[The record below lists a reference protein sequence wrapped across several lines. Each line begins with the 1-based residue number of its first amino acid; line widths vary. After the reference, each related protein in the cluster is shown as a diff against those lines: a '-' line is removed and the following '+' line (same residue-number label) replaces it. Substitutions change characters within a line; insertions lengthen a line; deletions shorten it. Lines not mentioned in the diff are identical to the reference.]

1 MGTMPGI
8 STNQKRCCKK
18 LMERIFCKSKDEIAP
33 LLEQDKATQEDV
45 KFHVATSTNG
55 HKMLEVCRC
64 EHDAKITVGVSHRH
78 NDVWYQVQSIVENA
92 LNEEETTLTETVET
106 AIGAIQWGENNCP
119 SKMPSSLHQQFIQ
132 LVEKIVTANFL
143 QFPSQETESIE
154 AYLAVLQNSILKEL
168 MSTGNCSNPALML
181 ETYAKCFDKCIF
193 SQLHK
198 ALERNLQANDLFMLL
213 FWVAN
218 TYKSEQLMG
227 HPAIKDHSL
236 KNLDSVL
243 CSSWI
248 EKARKILLNT
258 IQIKAEG
265 RLENILQNEFQSL
278 VSSPVNGNDEEF
290 IKLYVDTIQVLNS
303 SITEAKR
310 ISDSLTSEVET
321 ICCQQL
327 LSFIQKYQGHVKKL
341 TCSKTKKIC
350 EEHQFRIVNNCC
362 HLREYVEKI
371 AEDKTDDSY
380 KIAIRSLEETESQ
393 ATKLLLQGPVHKLK
407 FDFKDYFKKE
417 GKSIEETIND
427 ITELFR
433 RALPMKK
440 QMAYKIVVDKAYQQ
454 TCLKYFNALLNSVY
468 NRLLKKWGNVEHR
481 IYQDA
486 NILHRTFENLSP
498 GVENHVGLICRVNDI
513 LKTKDPEALKLDAA
527 VYFSNNPEISVQQLS
542 ALLKWRGDIPS
553 SEIRSILDMCSKV
566 VANNEVNQTVAVR
579 MPLWLPF
586 CCCAEED

>member
-1 MGTMPGI
+1 
-8 STNQKRCCKK
+8 
-18 LMERIFCKSKDEIAP
+18 
-33 LLEQDKATQEDV
+33 
-45 KFHVATSTNG
+45 
-55 HKMLEVCRC
+55 
-64 EHDAKITVGVSHRH
+64 
-78 NDVWYQVQSIVENA
+78 
-92 LNEEETTLTETVET
+92 
-106 AIGAIQWGENNCP
+106 
-119 SKMPSSLHQQFIQ
+119 
-132 LVEKIVTANFL
+132 
-143 QFPSQETESIE
+143 
-154 AYLAVLQNSILKEL
+154 
-168 MSTGNCSNPALML
+168 
-181 ETYAKCFDKCIF
+181 
-193 SQLHK
+193 
-198 ALERNLQANDLFMLL
+198 
-213 FWVAN
+213 
-218 TYKSEQLMG
+218 MG

-258 IQIKAEG
+258 IQIKAEE
-265 RLENILQNEFQSL
+265 RLENILQNEFQSP
-278 VSSPVNGNDEEF
+278 VSSPANGNDEEF

-303 SITEAKR
+303 SITEARR

-327 LSFIQKYQGHVKKL
+327 LIFIQKYQGHVKKW

-380 KIAIRSLEETESQ
+380 KIAIRSLEETESE
-393 ATKLLLQGPVHKLK
+393 ATKLLLQGPVHIL
-407 FDFKDYFKKE
+407 
-417 GKSIEETIND
+417 
-427 ITELFR
+427 
-433 RALPMKK
+433 
-440 QMAYKIVVDKAYQQ
+440 KIVVNKAYQQ
-454 TCLKYFNALLNSVY
+454 TCLEYFNALLNSVY

-486 NILHRTFENLSP
+486 NILHKTFENLSP

-566 VANNEVNQTVAVR
+566 VANKEINQTVAVR
-579 MPLWLPF
+579 TPLWLLF